1 MLAIAAVG
9 MLIFMFSLI
18 YLAYHLLKKI
28 KDRNRTL
35 SGKIFYPALTGGLI
49 LFIIGAVYTDLHVR
63 ADLEE
68 AQQKN
73 IDLNAENEELNL
85 LYTELQKENKELVA
99 ESTSANEEIDNL
111 TTKLASSEKIAKDL
125 KEKQMTHD
133 TKSKEFEK
141 EITELKAKNSNL
153 SDEVSTLK
161 DKVASSNS
169 PSVSSLS
176 SNESGYSSNNS
187 VSNPGQS
194 YYQNC
199 TAAKA
204 AGAAPVYSDDPG
216 YGPHLDRDG
225 DGVGC
230 E

>member
-1 MLAIAAVG
+1 
-9 MLIFMFSLI
+9 
-18 YLAYHLLKKI
+18 
-28 KDRNRTL
+28 
-35 SGKIFYPALTGGLI
+35 
-49 LFIIGAVYTDLHVR
+49 
-63 ADLEE
+63 
-68 AQQKN
+68 
-73 IDLNAENEELNL
+73 
-85 LYTELQKENKELVA
+85 
-99 ESTSANEEIDNL
+99 
-111 TTKLASSEKIAKDL
+111 
-125 KEKQMTHD
+125 MTHD

>member
-1 MLAIAAVG
+1 
-9 MLIFMFSLI
+9 
-18 YLAYHLLKKI
+18 
-28 KDRNRTL
+28 
-35 SGKIFYPALTGGLI
+35 
-49 LFIIGAVYTDLHVR
+49 
-63 ADLEE
+63 
-68 AQQKN
+68 
-73 IDLNAENEELNL
+73 
-85 LYTELQKENKELVA
+85 
-99 ESTSANEEIDNL
+99 
-111 TTKLASSEKIAKDL
+111 
-125 KEKQMTHD
+125 MTHEA
-133 TKSKEFEK
+133 KSKVFEK

-161 DKVASSNS
+161 DEIASNNS
-169 PSVSSLS
+169 PSVASLS
-176 SNESGYSSNNS
+176 SNESGYSSNDS
-187 VSNPGQS
+187 VSNTSQS